1 MDIMDIEFLEEH
13 KQLVKEHVEQELK
26 LMSSL
31 KKSQVMTNWLVDAED
46 ELSQGDLDYFND
58 LTETELVEAMDVSE
72 VVEFYSDNLLDF
84 IDYYNIDLTGLEEQL
99 GV

>member
-31 KKSQVMTNWLVDAED
+31 KKSQVMTDWLGDTED
-46 ELSQGDLDYFND
+46 KLSQGDLDYFND
-58 LTETELVEAMDVSE
+58 LTETELIEAMDASE
-72 VVEFYSDNLLDF
+72 IVESYSDVLLDF

>member
-26 LMSSL
+26 LMHPL
-31 KKSQVMTNWLVDAED
+31 KKLQVMTDWLGDTED
-46 ELSQGDLDYFND
+46 KLSQGDLDYFND
-58 LTETELVEAMDVSE
+58 LTETELIEAMDASE
-72 VVEFYSDNLLDF
+72 IVESYSDVLLDF

>member
-31 KKSQVMTNWLVDAED
+31 KKSQVITNWLVDAED

-58 LTETELVEAMDVSE
+58 LTETELIEAMDASE
-72 VVEFYSDNLLDF
+72 IVESYSDVLLDF